1 MRYVFGAYTLDTQHD
16 ELRAA
21 DEVVRLDRQVFA
33 VLAYLVQHHDRV
45 VLRQELFEQL
55 WPQRFVSEAA
65 LERCIAVSRKAVGD
79 SGRTQ
84 SIIQTVHRRGYRF
97 VAPVEEHRNTPQGTA
112 PPVLLPPTDLT
123 EAAAAPAVS
132 APCLPPSASPP
143 SALPLPYLPLT
154 AADRRQVTVL
164 SGTLAHAT
172 ALADRLGLE
181 AFQSLGQMFHTL
193 AQECVQRYEGTV
205 QALGE
210 ASALAFFGVPMAQ
223 EEHAWCAVR
232 AALELQRRLRV
243 ASAGRAGLPGEGLAV
258 QVGIH
263 TGWVVAGRRR
273 DPSRPS
279 VVVGEDTMHG
289 ALCVQGL
296 AIPGTVVVSA
306 TTWPLLR
313 APVHGVA
320 AGLVALPGDTEP
332 RMAYTVHGLE
342 APTTTRVW
350 SPFVGRQRELAVFD
364 DLMARVLAG
373 QGQVVGLIGEAGIG
387 KSRLLAACRQRL
399 LAGQMTMLEGYCR
412 SYDHLI
418 PYGPIGDLLRHQC
431 GLSATA
437 PPDTVATQ
445 VTSLLRAVGLSPDE
459 HAPYLI
465 QLLQGPAAV
474 GPLAQIP
481 PEVIKERTFATL
493 RQVHLR
499 SSQQHPLFLVVEN
512 LHWMDPT
519 SEAYLASLVEQLA
532 GVSML
537 LLTTYRPGYHPR
549 WMDKSYA
556 TQLTLPRLTQ
566 AESRTI
572 VCAVLPPAQQAEA
585 VVQRIVTRAE
595 GNPLFLEELA
605 HAVQEQDGLA
615 ADTPVPET
623 IQAVLAARM
632 DRLPSEA
639 KSLLQTA
646 AVIGTEV
653 PVPLLAAIA
662 VLPAA
667 ALQGGLASLQQAEF
681 LYETRLFPE
690 RAYTFR
696 HALTYEVAYGSLLQQ
711 RRRVLHAQ
719 AVDALESFDT
729 EGLREQVARRRTMP
743 CRGRCGTKPYGTTG
757 RQGPTHSWGLPI
769 GKLSRALNR
778 LSKPSLTFHPSA
790 PRWSTRSICIVT
802 WTRRCCRWD
811 NTCRGSAPAR
821 RGTSRRR
828 AGGSSSSR
836 IPRSPFRQCPPEHT
850 DLRSG
855 VSLLPAGA
863 RHGYHPWRY
872 GSSALGESRNGMA
885 LRRVG

>member
-1 MRYVFGAYTLDTQHD
+1 
-16 ELRAA
+16 
-21 DEVVRLDRQVFA
+21 
-33 VLAYLVQHHDRV
+33 
-45 VLRQELFEQL
+45 
-55 WPQRFVSEAA
+55 
-65 LERCIAVSRKAVGD
+65 
-79 SGRTQ
+79 
-84 SIIQTVHRRGYRF
+84 
-97 VAPVEEHRNTPQGTA
+97 
-112 PPVLLPPTDLT
+112 
-123 EAAAAPAVS
+123 
-132 APCLPPSASPP
+132 
-143 SALPLPYLPLT
+143 
-154 AADRRQVTVL
+154 
-164 SGTLAHAT
+164 
-172 ALADRLGLE
+172 
-181 AFQSLGQMFHTL
+181 
-193 AQECVQRYEGTV
+193 
-205 QALGE
+205 
-210 ASALAFFGVPMAQ
+210 
-223 EEHAWCAVR
+223 
-232 AALELQRRLRV
+232 
-243 ASAGRAGLPGEGLAV
+243 
-258 QVGIH
+258 
-263 TGWVVAGRRR
+263 
-273 DPSRPS
+273 
-279 VVVGEDTMHG
+279 MHG

-296 AIPGTVVVSA
+296 AAPGTVVVSA

-342 APTTTRVW
+342 APTTPRVW

-364 DLMARVLAG
+364 DLLARVLAG
-373 QGQVVGLIGEAGIG
+373 QGQVVGLIGEPGIG

-399 LAGQMTMLEGYCR
+399 LAGQVTMLEGYCR

-532 GVSML
+532 GVPML

-572 VCAVLPPAQQAEA
+572 VCAVLPPARQAEA

-632 DRLPSEA
+632 DRLPAAA
-639 KSLLQTA
+639 KHLLQTA

-662 VLPAA
+662 ALPAA

-696 HALTYEVAYGSLLQQ
+696 HALTHEVAYGSLLQE

-719 AVDALESFDT
+719 VVEALESFDT
-729 EGLREQVARRRTMP
+729 EGLREQVARLAHHALQGEVWDKALR
-743 CRGRCGTKPYGTTG
+743 YS
-757 RQGPTHSWGLPI
+757 RQAGA
-769 GKLSRALNR
+769 RALAG
-778 LSKPSLTFHPSA
+778 SA
-790 PRWSTRSICIVT
+790 YREAVESWEQALEALAHLPLDRPMIEQAIDLHYDLPRRWCRSN
-802 WTRRCCRWD
+802 
-811 NTCRGSAPAR
+811 NTSRGSRTCAPQK
-821 RGTSRRR
+821 SRRR
-828 AGGSSSSR
+828 AGGSTPSRTRLSQYSQHTPEYAGLRTSVNLFPASPRHGEGPWRCRPPGLGQSKYGHDLLQPGRLPSGHGLFAASSGRLSKENCATNPSVSWVVHRSR
-836 IPRSPFRQCPPEHT
+836 HVSGWYGASASRGTLPKGWPMATRRSRSPR
-850 DLRSG
+850 RSR
-855 VSLLPAGA
+855 VS
-863 RHGYHPWRY
+863 
-872 GSSALGESRNGMA
+872 GST
-885 LRRVG
+885 